1 MNGYLKSRIMKKVD
15 DVLKMNRSYT
25 VLISLIVALGGFLL
39 GFDSAVISGAV
50 KGITTYFEMTDA
62 MLGFAV
68 GCVVFGAMAGNLMAG
83 PLAEKYGRK
92 KILIIVA
99 ALFTISATWSALA
112 TGYTEFIIARIIG
125 GIGIGGAILIAPI
138 YIAEVAPPK
147 LRGSLVS
154 FNQLNI
160 VIGISVAYFSNYFL
174 VNMGDESWR
183 WMLGVEAIPALIYF
197 LSLFT
202 VPRSPRWLIQKFNK
216 VEGAHKTLSKIG
228 GEAYAELTIAE
239 IQRGIAKKEIK
250 GKVSDLLQNKYAT
263 IMIIALGIAF
273 FQQITGI
280 NAIFYYAPTIFEQ
293 AGGSTDSSFLQ
304 AIVVGLTNLVF
315 TLVAIWLIDKLG
327 RKPLLLIGTTCM
339 TIALLMATLAFNNA
353 TYDINDATLGKIGT
367 PEIKTA
373 LTDLKGKSFE
383 SQTALFEEVKTK
395 LNTEQFLNF
404 KRNEITNTIKINATL
419 VLIAILLYVASFAIS
434 LGPVMWALISEIFPS
449 KIKGIA
455 ISVVGFFN
463 SLVSFMVTQVFPWEL
478 SNLGPTATF
487 ALYAL
492 FSFLAI
498 FFVYKFVIETKGKTL
513 EEIEHEL
520 VRN

>member
-1 MNGYLKSRIMKKVD
+1 MEQTNTAV
-15 DVLKMNRSYT
+15 KMNKSYT
-25 VLISLIVALGGFLL
+25 ILISLIVALGGFLL

-50 KGITTYFEMTDA
+50 KGITLYFDMTEW
-62 MLGFAV
+62 MLGFSV
-68 GCVVFGAMAGNLMAG
+68 GCVVFGAMAGNLLAG
-83 PLAEKYGRK
+83 PVADKFGRK
-92 KILIIVA
+92 NTLIVVA

-138 YIAEVAPPK
+138 YIAEIAPPK

-174 VNMGDESWR
+174 INMEGESWR

-197 LSLFT
+197 LSLWT
-202 VPRSPRWLIQKFNK
+202 VPKSPRWLIQKLNK
-216 VEGAHKTLSKIG
+216 IELARKILSRIG
-228 GEAYAELTIAE
+228 GEEYAEITIQE
-239 IQRGIAKKEIK
+239 IQRGVDKKEEK
-250 GKVSDLLQNKYAT
+250 GRLADILKSKYAT

-315 TLVAIWLIDKLG
+315 TLVAIWLIDRLG

-339 TIALLMATLAFNNA
+339 TIALLMATYAFNSA
-353 TYDINDATLGKIGT
+353 TYDFNETTLEKVNDQDVKM
-367 PEIKTA
+367 A
-373 LTDLKGKSFE
+373 LAELEGNSYDG
-383 SQTALFEEVKTK
+383 QAVLFEAVQQR
-395 LNTEQFLNF
+395 LNEAQFLVF
-404 KRNEITNTIKINATL
+404 KRNEITNFIQINATL

-434 LGPVMWALISEIFPS
+434 LGPVMWTLISEIFPS

-463 SLVSFMVTQVFPWEL
+463 SLVSFSVTQVFPWEL
-478 SNLGPTATF
+478 SNLGPTLTF
-487 ALYAL
+487 AIYAL
-492 FSFLAI
+492 LSFCAI
-498 FFVYKFVIETKGKTL
+498 LFVYKFIIETKGRTL
-513 EEIEHEL
+513 EEVEEL
-520 VRN
+520 LIRN

>member
-1 MNGYLKSRIMKKVD
+1 MEKPSTEVKLNK
-15 DVLKMNRSYT
+15 SYT
-25 VLISLIVALGGFLL
+25 ILISLIVALGGFLL

-50 KGITTYFEMTDA
+50 KGITIYFEMTEW
-62 MLGFAV
+62 MLGFSV

-83 PLAEKYGRK
+83 PVSDKFGRK
-92 KILIIVA
+92 NVLIVVA
-99 ALFTISATWSALA
+99 ALFTISATWSAMA

-125 GIGIGGAILIAPI
+125 GVGIGGAILIAPI
-138 YIAEVAPPK
+138 YIAEIAPPK

-174 VNMGDESWR
+174 VNIEGESWR
-183 WMLGVEAIPALIYF
+183 WMLGVEAIPAAIYF
-197 LSLFT
+197 LSLWT
-202 VPRSPRWLIQKFNK
+202 VPKSPRWLVLKLNE
-216 VEGAHKTLSKIG
+216 VEPARKIMMKIG
-228 GEAYAELTIAE
+228 GKDYADITIAE
-239 IQRGIAKKEIK
+239 IQRSMDKKEEK
-250 GKVSDLLQNKYAT
+250 GKLGDIFKSKYAT

-280 NAIFYYAPTIFEQ
+280 NAVFYYAPTIFEQ

-327 RKPLLLIGTTCM
+327 RKPLLMIGTTFM
-339 TIALLMATLAFNNA
+339 TIALLMAAFAFNNA
-353 TYDINDATLGKIGT
+353 TYDFNETTLNKISNT
-367 PEIKTA
+367 EIKTA
-373 LTDLKGKSFE
+373 LAGLDGRSFDG
-383 SQTALFEEVKTK
+383 QAALFGEVEPM
-395 LNTEQFLNF
+395 LDPELFLKF
-404 KRNEITNTIKINATL
+404 KRNEITNFIQINATL

-434 LGPVMWALISEIFPS
+434 LGPVMWTLISEIFPD

-463 SLVSFMVTQVFPWEL
+463 SLISFSVTQVFPWEL

-487 ALYAL
+487 AIYAL
-492 FSFLAI
+492 LSLCAI
-498 FFVYKFVIETKGKTL
+498 LFVYKFVIETKGKTL
-513 EEIEHEL
+513 EEVEELL
-520 VRN
+520 VRK

>member
-1 MNGYLKSRIMKKVD
+1 MQKADSVI
-15 DVLKMNRSYT
+15 KMNKSYT
-25 VLISLIVALGGFLL
+25 ILISLIVALGGFLL

-50 KGITTYFEMTDA
+50 KGVTVYFEMTDS

-68 GCVVFGAMAGNLMAG
+68 GCVIFGAMAGNLLAG
-83 PLAEKYGRK
+83 PMADRFGRK
-92 KILIIVA
+92 RILIIVA
-99 ALFTISATWSALA
+99 ALFAISASWSAMA

-138 YIAEVAPPK
+138 YIGEIAPPK

-174 VNMGDESWR
+174 VNMEGESWR
-183 WMLGVEAIPALIYF
+183 WMLGVEAIPAAIYF
-197 LSLFT
+197 LALWT
-202 VPRSPRWLIQKFNK
+202 VPRSPRWLILKLNK
-216 VEGAHKTLSKIG
+216 VKLARKILEKIG
-228 GEAYAELTIAE
+228 GEEYAEITIAE
-239 IQRGIAKKEIK
+239 IQRGLAKKEEK
-250 GKVSDLLQNKYAT
+250 GKFSNLFQNKYAT

-327 RKPLLLIGTTCM
+327 RKPLLLIGTTFM
-339 TIALLMATLAFNNA
+339 TIALLMAAFAFNNA
-353 TYDINDATLGKIGT
+353 TYDFNETSLNKISNT
-367 PEIKTA
+367 EIKTA
-373 LTDLKGKSFE
+373 LADLKGKSFDG
-383 SQTALFEEVKTK
+383 QAALFEQVEAK
-395 LNTEQFLNF
+395 LNDDQFLDF
-404 KRNEITNTIKINATL
+404 KRNEITNFIQINATL

-434 LGPVMWALISEIFPS
+434 LGPVMWTLLSEVFPS

-463 SLVSFMVTQVFPWEL
+463 SLISFSVTQVFPWEL
-478 SNLGPTATF
+478 SNLGPTVTF
-487 ALYAL
+487 AIYAL
-492 FSFLAI
+492 LSLCAI

-513 EEIEHEL
+513 EEVEEL
-520 VRN
+520 LIRK